1 MNSPIDKGPTVK
13 GPIVKGWC
21 PGAHHPMQSGD
32 GLIMRVRPRLGLLTP
47 KQTMDLCDISQ
58 TFGNGV
64 IDLTNRANLQ
74 LRGIARYNH
83 QAVLDAL
90 LALDLL
96 DETPEL
102 EARRNIICAPVRT
115 SEGLTAQLAQELT
128 NRLGELPDLPA
139 KFGFAIDADGPPQ
152 LSAAPADI
160 RIETGPSGLIVRA
173 DGSALGQSVTTDT
186 AVDALITIAR
196 WFSETCEPHIR
207 RMAAHLVAV
216 PLPDKFANTASLETV
231 NPLALGQLSLGRVFG
246 ASFGS
251 LPADDLLELLRENPT
266 STLTVT
272 PFRMFILSGKI
283 TPTDTRFITSPD
295 HPALNIDACPGAP
308 ACGASHIET
317 RALARH
323 LAPHLNG
330 KSLHISGCTKGCA
343 RPRTADVVLVGQRD
357 GFDLVLNG
365 CSWDEPVLRGIKPDS
380 VIDAI
385 NNALGQP

>member
-1 MNSPIDKGPTVK
+1 MSGPATKGPNVK

-21 PGAHHPMQSGD
+21 PGSYRPMQSGD
-32 GLIMRVRPRLGLLTP
+32 GLIMRVRPRLGQLSP
-47 KQTMDLCDISQ
+47 NQMIGLCDISQ

-74 LRGIARYNH
+74 LRGIAQDNH
-83 QAVLDAL
+83 QTVLDAL

-102 EARRNIICAPVRT
+102 EARRNIICAPLRT
-115 SEGLTAQLAQELT
+115 SEGFTAQLAQELT
-128 NRLGELPDLPA
+128 DRLAELPDLPA

-160 RIETGPSGLIVRA
+160 RIETGPSGLIVKA
-173 DGSALGQSVTTDT
+173 DGSPMGQSVTPDT
-186 AVDALITIAR
+186 AVDVLITIAR
-196 WFSETCEPHIR
+196 WFSETREPHIR
-207 RMAAHLVAV
+207 RMAAHLVEV
-216 PLPDKFANTASLETV
+216 PLPYKFANTASLETV
-231 NPLALGQLSLGRVFG
+231 NPLALGQLYQGRVFG

-251 LPADDLLELLRENPT
+251 LPANDLLKLLAENPS

-272 PFRMFILSGKI
+272 PFRMFILSGQI
-283 TPTDTRFITSPD
+283 ASTDTPFITSPD
-295 HPALNIDACPGAP
+295 QPVLNIDACPGAP

-317 RALARH
+317 RALARY
-323 LAPHLNG
+323 LAPHLDG

-343 RPRTADVVLVGQRD
+343 RPRAADVVLVGQRD

-385 NNALGQP
+385 TNALGQP

>member
-1 MNSPIDKGPTVK
+1 MSGPATKGPTVK
-13 GPIVKGWC
+13 GPIIKGWC
-21 PGAHHPMQSGD
+21 PGSYRPMQSGD
-32 GLIMRVRPRLGLLTP
+32 GLIMRVRPRLGQLTP
-47 KQTMDLCDISQ
+47 NQMIGLCDISQ

-74 LRGIARYNH
+74 LRGIAQDNH

-102 EARRNIICAPVRT
+102 EARRNIICAPLRT
-115 SEGLTAQLAQELT
+115 SEGFTDQLAQELT
-128 NRLGELPDLPA
+128 DRLDELPDLPA

-173 DGSALGQSVTTDT
+173 DGSPIGQSVTPDT

-196 WFSETCEPHIR
+196 WFSGTCEPHIR
-207 RMAAHLVAV
+207 RMAAHLVEV
-216 PLPDKFANTASLETV
+216 PLPYKFANTASLETV
-231 NPLALGQLSLGRVFG
+231 NPLALGQLYQGRVFG

-251 LPADDLLELLRENPT
+251 LPANDLLKLLAENPT

-272 PFRMFILSGKI
+272 PFRMFILSGEI
-283 TPTDTRFITSPD
+283 TPTHTQFITSPN

-323 LAPHLNG
+323 LAPHLDG

-343 RPRTADVVLVGQRD
+343 RPRAADVVLVGQRD

-385 NNALGQP
+385 TNALGQS